1 MERVFVS
8 SLIRDVEY
16 GIVSHEQPHEDS
28 IRNAIRMVNRSY
40 GGRLSFTFGLCR
52 WYQLKERHATFS
64 WLINRDG
71 VRWLPTPKL
80 LMINEAL
87 WDEIAREKP
96 FARAYHWD
104 FEPLWTELKIIFESP
119 SNEYADAFDDEL
131 YTATPPTPDETVVL
145 VNNDEDDSSY
155 VNNE

>member
-1 MERVFVS
+1 MEHVFVS

-16 GIVSHEQPHEDS
+16 GIVSHEQPHKDS

-71 VRWLPTPKL
+71 VCWLPTPKL

-87 WDEIAREKP
+87 WDEIAR
-96 FARAYHWD
+96 
-104 FEPLWTELKIIFESP
+104 IIFGSP
-119 SNEYADAFDDEL
+119 SNEYADVFDDEL

-145 VNNDEDDSSY
+145 VGNDEDDSSSF
-155 VNNE
+155 NNE

>member
-1 MERVFVS
+1 MKRVFVS

-16 GIVSHEQPHEDS
+16 GIVSHEQPHEDC

-87 WDEIAREKP
+87 WDEIARV
-96 FARAYHWD
+96 ATLYY
-104 FEPLWTELKIIFESP
+104 IF
-119 SNEYADAFDDEL
+119 SNLF
-131 YTATPPTPDETVVL
+131 VL
-145 VNNDEDDSSY
+145 PVLHI
-155 VNNE
+155 

>member
-16 GIVSHEQPHEDS
+16 GIVSHEQPNEDS
-28 IRNAIRMVNRSY
+28 IQNAIRMVNRSY

-52 WYQLKERHATFS
+52 WYLLKERHAMFS

-80 LMINEAL
+80 LMINEPL
-87 WDEIAREKP
+87 WDEIAR
-96 FARAYHWD
+96 
-104 FEPLWTELKIIFESP
+104 IIFGSL

-131 YTATPPTPDETVVL
+131 YAATPPTPDETVVL
-145 VNNDEDDSSY
+145 VGNDEDDSSS